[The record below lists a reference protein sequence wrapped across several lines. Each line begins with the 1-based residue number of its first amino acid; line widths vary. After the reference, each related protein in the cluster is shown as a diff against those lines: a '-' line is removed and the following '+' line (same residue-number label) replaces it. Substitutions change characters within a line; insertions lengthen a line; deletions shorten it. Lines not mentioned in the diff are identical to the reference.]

1 MRTAGSI
8 GPVEHCRK
16 AAVQWLPFCRR
27 TPISARFPFLN
38 SLYSLNSSLSDD
50 SSNVQELVPDNTWR
64 YKFIK
69 CTTTTCYADDLS
81 VACNLILQS
90 NPDKS

>member
-27 TPISARFPFLN
+27 TRIARASILVLLVLLVLL
-38 SLYSLNSSLSDD
+38 SLTADD
-50 SSNVQELVPDNTWR
+50 SSNVQELVPDKMWR
-64 YKFIK
+64 VQFTKS
-69 CTTTTCYADDLS
+69 TTTTCYADELS
-81 VACNLILQS
+81 VARNLILLS
-90 NPDKS
+90 KTR